1 MTGDK
6 QGIGI
11 WRWGRRKCR
20 VGNLLFGFSSKP
32 LVSCELKSE
41 IAIRS
46 WKRVNPSKLL
56 FCKEQ
61 REWFTHSCSSV
72 KSVEGEKRDGS
83 NLLLGIKRGKAEKN
97 CQNMVKNT
105 KPFLANHS
113 FFESERANHSCL
125 SLLFVKEWFAHSH
138 SLKRTILS
146 ERALAKERIPNL
158 EKMSPLQLLPP
169 LILLTQNSSLMLPHP
184 PTSPSPAA
192 DVLSWIKRV
201 GLATKTK
208 FVENSFLY
216 LPYVFFW
223 KDNFRK

>member
-1 MTGDK
+1 M
-6 QGIGI
+6 
-11 WRWGRRKCR
+11 
-20 VGNLLFGFSSKP
+20 
-32 LVSCELKSE
+32 
-41 IAIRS
+41 
-46 WKRVNPSKLL
+46 NPSNLL

-61 REWFTHSCSSV
+61 QERFTHSCSFV
-72 KSVEGEKRDGS
+72 KSNGS

-105 KPFLANHS
+105 KHFKLITRFLRAK
-113 FFESERANHSCL
+113 ERITHVT
-125 SLLFVKEWFAHSH
+125 LFKEHWEWFAHSH
-138 SLKRTILS
+138 SLKRAILS
-146 ERALAKERIPNL
+146 ERAKAKERIPNL

-184 PTSPSPAA
+184 PTSPFPAA

-208 FVENSFLY
+208 LVENSFLY

-223 KDNFRK
+223 KDNFRE